1 MVSEGWSQRYIWTNL
16 LSTIVRN
23 EISMAHAEV
32 GMKGSNLK
40 NSKQTNSTSAI
51 LPIRLAFPLTL
62 GHPTIHHPFLVTRDF
77 NISMALA
84 EAAPPRENIMKTLEF
99 NQHLSGDLDISFPP
113 AHGIISKIF
122 NLQTSKEDPNIHWKE
137 VWRCCN
143 LGIISDIW
151 IESFISAKQKVLT
164 HPAFLICSKCQ
175 RHQCLIQQTCIYY
188 KYI

>member
-1 MVSEGWSQRYIWTNL
+1 MIYYSNHLHNRKKWDSNL
-16 LSTIVRN
+16 
-23 EISMAHAEV
+23 AHAEV

-40 NSKQTNSTSAI
+40 NSKQTDSTSSI

-84 EAAPPRENIMKTLEF
+84 EAAPPRQNIMKTLEF

-143 LGIISDIW
+143 LGLNP
-151 IESFISAKQKVLT
+151 SFPQSRRYW
-164 HPAFLICSKCQ
+164 P
-175 RHQCLIQQTCIYY
+175 IQSSSLSHLL
-188 KYI
+188 